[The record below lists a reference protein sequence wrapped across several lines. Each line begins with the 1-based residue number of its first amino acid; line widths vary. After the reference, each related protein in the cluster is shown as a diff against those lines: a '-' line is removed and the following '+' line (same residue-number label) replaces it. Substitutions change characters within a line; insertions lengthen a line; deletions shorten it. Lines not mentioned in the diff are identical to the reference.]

1 MPITIKAMMIIAT
14 GPNAKPLLVV
24 VVVGVVTS
32 VAVVV
37 VRLAEVPVV
46 TSVVVGVAAA
56 ELVDADGV
64 EVCGWLVVA
73 FASGVLG
80 V

>member
-1 MPITIKAMMIIAT
+1 MMTIAT
-14 GPNAKPLLVV
+14 GENVKPLVVV

-37 VRLAEVPVV
+37 VRVAELPVV
-46 TSVVVGVAAA
+46 TSVVVGPAAA

-64 EVCGWLVVA
+64 DVCGWLVA